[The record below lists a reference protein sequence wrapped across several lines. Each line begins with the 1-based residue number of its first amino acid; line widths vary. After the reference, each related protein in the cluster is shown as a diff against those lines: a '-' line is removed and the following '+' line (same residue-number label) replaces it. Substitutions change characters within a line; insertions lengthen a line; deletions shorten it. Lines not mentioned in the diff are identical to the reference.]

1 MTTHLF
7 TSLPV
12 AAAVVTQSSIALTTD
27 LAEPSDGTFT
37 SFRIDYDGIAA
48 GAHHIETYFGSSF
61 TDQFSLGNEI
71 RLPEPS
77 AGTNLG
83 AGIVLLWAMGALGAR
98 GRRRRA

>member
-12 AAAVVTQSSIALTTD
+12 AAAVVTQSSIALTA
-27 LAEPSDGTFT
+27 LPALPSILT
-37 SFRIDYDGIAA
+37 SFRIAYDGVAS
-48 GAHHIETYFGSSF
+48 GVHHVETYFGSTFS
-61 TDQFSLGNEI
+61 DQFSLGNEI